1 MILQKETEA
10 FFSLLRAGLWEDLKN
25 NASSLTILAA
35 VDWERIYQL
44 AEEQSVLGVVLAGI
58 ERLKNDN
65 TYPNLNIPQELLLQW
80 IGEVQMF
87 EQQNKAMNQFIAKV
101 IEKLRREDV
110 YTILLKGQG
119 VAQCYERPLW
129 RSCGDVDLLLS
140 DNNYKKAKNVLIPWA
155 SSVEPESI
163 YGKHLGLTIDSW
175 AVELHGTQH
184 TELSYRIDKVIDA
197 VQDNQFCQRNVRS
210 WSNGKTQ
217 VFLPSPDNDVFF
229 IFTHFL
235 KHFYKGGLGLR
246 QICDWCRFLWTYRE
260 LLNHGL
266 LESRIRKAGLMTEWM
281 AFGAFAVDYLG
292 IPSEAIPFYS
302 AEKKWLRKA
311 KRIQE
316 FVMRVGNMGHN
327 RDNDY
332 YGNSPFAVRKC
343 ISFGRRLADVLNH
356 VKIFPIDSIRFF
368 PSMVFNGLKLAAKGV
383 G

>member
-1 MILQKETEA
+1 MRNSENTRKA
-10 FFSLLRAGLWEDLKN
+10 FLVLVKAGLWGNGNPDIRIDGTTDWQEVYR
-25 NASSLTILAA
+25 LAT
-35 VDWERIYQL
+35 
-44 AEEQSVLGVVLAGI
+44 EQSVLGLVLAGI
-58 ERLKNDN
+58 EHSNEK
-65 TYPNLNIPQELLLQW
+65 PPQELLLQW
-80 IGEVQMF
+80 IGEVQML
-87 EQQNKAMNQFIAKV
+87 EQQNLAMNNFIAKL
-101 IEKLRREDV
+101 IEKLRKDDI
-110 YTILLKGQG
+110 YTLLLKGQG

-163 YGKHLGLTIDSW
+163 YGKHLGLTIESW

-260 LLNHGL
+260 LLNREL

-281 AFGAFAVDYLG
+281 SFGAFAVEYLG

-302 AEKKWLRKA
+302 TEKKWLRKA

-332 YGNSPFAVRKC
+332 YGNYPFVVRKC
-343 ISFGRRLADVLNH
+343 ISFGRRLADVFNH

>member
-1 MILQKETEA
+1 MSQKETEA

-58 ERLKNDN
+58 EHSEVK
-65 TYPNLNIPQELLLQW
+65 PPQELLLQW
-80 IGEVQMF
+80 IGEVQLL
-87 EQQNKAMNQFIAKV
+87 EQQNKAMNEFIAKV

-110 YTILLKGQG
+110 YAILLKGQG

-140 DNNYKKAKNVLIPWA
+140 DSNYKKAKSVLIPWA
-155 SSVEPESI
+155 LTVEPESI

-281 AFGAFAVDYLG
+281 AFGAFAVEYLG

-302 AEKKWLRKA
+302 MEKKWLRKA

-332 YGNSPFAVRKC
+332 YGNYPFVVRKC
-343 ISFGRRLADVLNH
+343 ISFGRRLADVFNH

>member
-1 MILQKETEA
+1 MLQKEEA
-10 FFSLLRAGLWEDLKN
+10 FFSLLRVGLWEGLN
-25 NASSLTILAA
+25 NNGSSLMIPAT
-35 VDWERIYQL
+35 VDWEKVYQL
-44 AEEQSVLGVVLAGI
+44 AEEQSVIGIVLAGI
-58 ERLKNDN
+58 EHSEVK
-65 TYPNLNIPQELLLQW
+65 PSQEILLQW
-80 IGEVQMF
+80 IGEVQLL
-87 EQQNKAMNQFIAKV
+87 EQQNKAMNEFIAKV

-110 YTILLKGQG
+110 YAILLKGQG

-140 DNNYKKAKNVLIPWA
+140 DSNYKKAKNVLIPWA

-343 ISFGRRLADVLNH
+343 ISFGRRLADVFNH

-368 PSMVFNGLKLAAKGV
+368 PSMLFNGLKLAAKGV

>member
-1 MILQKETEA
+1 MRNSENTRKA
-10 FFSLLRAGLWEDLKN
+10 FLVLVKAGLWGNGNPDIRIDGTTDWQEVYR
-25 NASSLTILAA
+25 LAT
-35 VDWERIYQL
+35 
-44 AEEQSVLGVVLAGI
+44 EQSVLGLVLTGI
-58 ERLKNDN
+58 EHSNEK
-65 TYPNLNIPQELLLQW
+65 PPQELLLQW
-80 IGEVQMF
+80 IGEVQML
-87 EQQNKAMNQFIAKV
+87 EQQNLAMNNFIAKL
-101 IEKLRREDV
+101 IEKLRKDDI
-110 YTILLKGQG
+110 YTLLLKGQG

-163 YGKHLGLTIDSW
+163 YGKHLGLTIESW

-197 VQDNQFCQRNVRS
+197 AQDDLFCQGNVRS
-210 WSNGKTQ
+210 WSNGNTQ

-246 QICDWCRFLWTYRE
+246 QICDWCRLLWTYKE
-260 LLNHGL
+260 LLNREL

-281 AFGAFAVDYLG
+281 SFGAFAVEYLG

-302 AEKKWLRKA
+302 TEKKWLRKA

-332 YGNSPFAVRKC
+332 YGNYPFVVRKC
-343 ISFGRRLADVLNH
+343 ISFGRRLADVFNH

>member
-25 NASSLTILAA
+25 NASSLTIQAD

-58 ERLKNDN
+58 EHSEVK
-65 TYPNLNIPQELLLQW
+65 PPQEMLLQW

-101 IEKLRREDV
+101 LEKLRREDV

-140 DNNYKKAKNVLIPWA
+140 DSNYKKAKNVLIPWA

-163 YGKHLGLTIDSW
+163 YGKHLGLTIESW

-197 VQDNQFCQRNVRS
+197 AQDDLFCQGNVRS
-210 WSNGKTQ
+210 WSNGNTQ

-246 QICDWCRFLWTYRE
+246 QICDWCRLLWTYKE
-260 LLNHGL
+260 LLNREL
-266 LESRIRKAGLMTEWM
+266 LESRIRKTGLMTEWM
-281 AFGAFAVDYLG
+281 SFGAFAVEYLG

-302 AEKKWLRKA
+302 TEKKWLRKA

-332 YGNSPFAVRKC
+332 YGNYPFVVRKC
-343 ISFGRRLADVLNH
+343 ISFGRRLADVFNH
-356 VKIFPIDSIRFF
+356 VKIFP
-368 PSMVFNGLKLAAKGV
+368 M
-383 G
+383 

>member
-25 NASSLTILAA
+25 NASSLTIQAD

-58 ERLKNDN
+58 EHSEVK
-65 TYPNLNIPQELLLQW
+65 PPQEMLLQW

-101 IEKLRREDV
+101 LEKLRREDV

-140 DNNYKKAKNVLIPWA
+140 DSNYKKAKNVLIPWA

-163 YGKHLGLTIDSW
+163 YGKHLGLTIESW

-197 VQDNQFCQRNVRS
+197 AQDDLFCQGNVRS
-210 WSNGKTQ
+210 WSNGNTQ

-246 QICDWCRFLWTYRE
+246 QICDWCRLLWTYKE
-260 LLNHGL
+260 LLNREL
-266 LESRIRKAGLMTEWM
+266 LESRIRKTGLMTEWM
-281 AFGAFAVDYLG
+281 SFGAFAVEYLG

-302 AEKKWLRKA
+302 TEKKWLRKA

-332 YGNSPFAVRKC
+332 YGNYPFVVRKC
-343 ISFGRRLADVLNH
+343 ISFGRRLADVFNH

>member
-1 MILQKETEA
+1 MLQKETEA
-10 FFSLLRAGLWEDLKN
+10 FFSLLRAGLWEQTHVNHNLDHNVK
-25 NASSLTILAA
+25 
-35 VDWERIYQL
+35 VDWEKVYQL
-44 AEEQSVLGVVLAGI
+44 AEEQSVIGVVLAGI
-58 ERLKNDN
+58 EHSNEK
-65 TYPNLNIPQELLLQW
+65 PPQELLLQW

-87 EQQNKAMNQFIAKV
+87 EQQNLAMNNFIAKL
-101 IEKLRREDV
+101 IEKLRKDDI
-110 YTILLKGQG
+110 YTLLLKGQG

-140 DNNYKKAKNVLIPWA
+140 DSNYKKAKDVLIPWA
-155 SSVEPESI
+155 SSIEPESI
-163 YGKHLGLTIDSW
+163 YGKHLGLTIDAW
-175 AVELHGTQH
+175 VVELHGTQH
-184 TELSYRIDKVIDA
+184 TELSYRIDKVIDS
-197 VQDNQFCQRNVRS
+197 VQDDLFYQGNVRS
-210 WSNGKTQ
+210 WENGNTQ

-235 KHFYKGGLGLR
+235 KHFYKGGIGLR
-246 QICDWCRFLWTYRE
+246 QICDWCRLLWTYKE
-260 LLNHGL
+260 LLNREL

-281 AFGAFAVDYLG
+281 SFGAFAVEYLG

-302 AEKKWLRKA
+302 TEKKWLRKA

-332 YGNSPFAVRKC
+332 YGNYPFVVRKC
-343 ISFGRRLADVLNH
+343 ISFGRRLADVFNH

>member
-1 MILQKETEA
+1 MRNSENTRKA
-10 FFSLLRAGLWEDLKN
+10 FLELVKAGLWGNGNPDIRIDGTTDWQEVYR
-25 NASSLTILAA
+25 LAT
-35 VDWERIYQL
+35 
-44 AEEQSVLGVVLAGI
+44 EQSVLGLVLTGI
-58 ERLKNDN
+58 EHSNEK
-65 TYPNLNIPQELLLQW
+65 PPQELLLQW
-80 IGEVQMF
+80 IGEVQML
-87 EQQNKAMNQFIAKV
+87 EQQNLAMNNFIAKL
-101 IEKLRREDV
+101 IEKLRKDDI
-110 YTILLKGQG
+110 YTLLLKGQG

-163 YGKHLGLTIDSW
+163 YGKHLGLTIESW

-197 VQDNQFCQRNVRS
+197 AQDDLFCQGNVRS
-210 WSNGKTQ
+210 WSNGNTQ

-246 QICDWCRFLWTYRE
+246 QICDWCRLLWTYKE
-260 LLNHGL
+260 LLNREL

-281 AFGAFAVDYLG
+281 SFGAFAVEYLG

-302 AEKKWLRKA
+302 TEKKWLRKA

-332 YGNSPFAVRKC
+332 YGNYPFVVRKC
-343 ISFGRRLADVLNH
+343 ISFGRRLADVFNH

>member
-1 MILQKETEA
+1 VILQKETEA

-25 NASSLTILAA
+25 NASSLTIQAA

-58 ERLKNDN
+58 EHSEVK
-65 TYPNLNIPQELLLQW
+65 PPQEMLLQW
-80 IGEVQMF
+80 IGVVQMF

-140 DNNYKKAKNVLIPWA
+140 DSNYKKAKNVLIPWA

-217 VFLPSPDNDVFF
+217 IFLPSPDNDVFF

-246 QICDWCRFLWTYRE
+246 QICDWCRLLWTYKE
-260 LLNHGL
+260 LLNREL

-281 AFGAFAVDYLG
+281 AFGAFAVEYLG

-302 AEKKWLRKA
+302 TEKKWLRKA

-332 YGNSPFAVRKC
+332 YGNYPFVVRKC
-343 ISFGRRLADVLNH
+343 ISFGRRLADVFNH

>member
-1 MILQKETEA
+1 MRNSENTRKA
-10 FFSLLRAGLWEDLKN
+10 FLVLVKAGLWGNGNPDIRIDGTTDWQEVYR
-25 NASSLTILAA
+25 LAT
-35 VDWERIYQL
+35 
-44 AEEQSVLGVVLAGI
+44 EQSVLGLVLTGI
-58 ERLKNDN
+58 EHSNEK
-65 TYPNLNIPQELLLQW
+65 PPQELLQW
-80 IGEVQMF
+80 IGEVQML
-87 EQQNKAMNQFIAKV
+87 EQQNLAMNNFIAKL
-101 IEKLRREDV
+101 IEKLRKDDI

-184 TELSYRIDKVIDA
+184 KVIDA
-197 VQDNQFCQRNVRS
+197 AQDDLFCQGNVRS
-210 WSNGKTQ
+210 WSNGNTQ

-246 QICDWCRFLWTYRE
+246 QICDWCRLLWTYKE
-260 LLNHGL
+260 LLNREL

-281 AFGAFAVDYLG
+281 SFGAFAVEYLG

-302 AEKKWLRKA
+302 TEKKWLRKA

-332 YGNSPFAVRKC
+332 YGNYPFVVRKC
-343 ISFGRRLADVLNH
+343 ISFGRRLADVFNH